1 MNTTNI
7 LQEARSIIYSKTFLM
22 VFCSLLAVLLSIG
35 YVASEAWPQERFLSI
50 STLGSNETAEN
61 YYPDGEST
69 IAVGDTMKWY
79 MNVYNHMGQ
88 TEYLSIRMKLINSSQ
103 PTPDESSYLQ
113 DQQLPIFRLD
123 RVVED
128 KSRWIE
134 PLTWSIAGMNQDID
148 QISIKSLSVN
158 GVNVDNL
165 NTTTVRGKEFR
176 IILELWRYDTETQN
190 FVFSQ
195 PPSVK
200 QSDTK
205 QMNNWNQIWFR
216 LES

>member
-1 MNTTNI
+1 MNSTNI
-7 LQEARSIIYSKTFLM
+7 LQEARSIIYSKTFPM
-22 VFCSLLAVLLSIG
+22 IFCSLLAILLSIG
-35 YVASEAWPQERFLSI
+35 YVASEAWPQDRFLSL
-50 STLGSNETAEN
+50 STLGSNKTAEN

-69 IAVGDTMKWY
+69 IAVGETMKWNL
-79 MNVYNHMGQ
+79 NVYNHMGQ
-88 TEYLSIRMKLINSSQ
+88 TEYLSIRMKLVNSSQ

-113 DQQLPIFRLD
+113 DQQVQIFRLD

-128 KSRWIE
+128 NSRWNE
-134 PLTWSIAGMNQDID
+134 PLTWSIAGINQDID

-165 NTTTVRGKEFR
+165 NTQTVRGKEFR
-176 IILELWRYDTETQN
+176 IILELWRYDTEAQK

-205 QMNNWNQIWFR
+205 QTTNWNQIWFR
-216 LES
+216 LEN